1 MNEYWYLLSESYTC
15 PKSFQ
20 SKIELRPIFDRFDF
34 PSIFGARVVG
44 NCKQQKQPPRGFLR
58 KSCSE
63 NMQQIYRRTLML
75 KCDFNIVAKQLQLLK
90 LLKQLKLQDFWTTAS
105 EITKVIFYF
114 QLLLQST
121 DVLKNLQNW
130 LSRFSFCILYSLLYV
145 DLHHQIFVSS
155 VSIREFVTRQ
165 VSIF

>member
-1 MNEYWYLLSESYTC
+1 M
-15 PKSFQ
+15 
-20 SKIELRPIFDRFDF
+20 KIKLCIIPVVLR
-34 PSIFGARVVG
+34 G
-44 NCKQQKQPPRGFLR
+44 NMTNLVHSQKQPSRGVFI

-63 NMQQIYRRTLML
+63 NMQQIYRRTPML

-145 DLHHQIFVSS
+145 DLHHQIFLSS
-155 VSIREFVTRQ
+155 VSIREFVARQ

>member
-1 MNEYWYLLSESYTC
+1 M
-15 PKSFQ
+15 
-20 SKIELRPIFDRFDF
+20 KIKLCIIPVVLR
-34 PSIFGARVVG
+34 G
-44 NCKQQKQPPRGFLR
+44 NMTNLVHSQKQPSRGVFIKR
-58 KSCSE
+58 CSE
-63 NMQQIYRRTLML
+63 NMQQIYRRTPML

>member
-1 MNEYWYLLSESYTC
+1 M
-15 PKSFQ
+15 
-20 SKIELRPIFDRFDF
+20 KIKLCIIPVVLR
-34 PSIFGARVVG
+34 G
-44 NCKQQKQPPRGFLR
+44 NMTNLVHSQKQPSRGVFI

-63 NMQQIYRRTLML
+63 NMQQIYRRTPML